1 MVVGYCSQR
10 RETTEVR
17 PTCVDVKYLLHVGRA
32 EKAAIKPTRLYD
44 IRVEVSTS
52 GKSLGLHRR
61 LILIQIQTSSE
72 RGGGVQMQTLEVY

>member
-17 PTCVDVKYLLHVGRA
+17 PTCVDGKHLLHVGGA

-44 IRVEVSTS
+44 IRVEAGAS
-52 GKSLGLHRR
+52 GKSVGLHRR
-61 LILIQIQTSSE
+61 LILVQVQKSSE
-72 RGGGVQMQTLEVY
+72 RGGGVQRLGIY

>member
-17 PTCVDVKYLLHVGRA
+17 PTRVDGKHLLHVGRA

-44 IRVEVSTS
+44 IRVEAGAS
-52 GKSLGLHRR
+52 GKSVGLHRR
-61 LILIQIQTSSE
+61 PILVQVQKSAE
-72 RGGGVQMQTLEVY
+72 RGGGVQRLGVY